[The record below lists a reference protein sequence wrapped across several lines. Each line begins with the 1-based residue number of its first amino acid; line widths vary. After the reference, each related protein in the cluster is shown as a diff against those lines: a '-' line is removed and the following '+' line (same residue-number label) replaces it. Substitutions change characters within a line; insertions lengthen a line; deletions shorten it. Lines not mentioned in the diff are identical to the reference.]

1 MATGLPAVKVEV
13 SGDQNDEEMGFHS
26 DETLLEVRED
36 YFLVEEVELLIAQGS
51 EVLL

>member
-1 MATGLPAVKVEV
+1 MKVEV

-36 YFLVEEVELLIAQGS
+36 YFLVEGVELLIVQGS

>member
-1 MATGLPAVKVEV
+1 MATVFPAVRVEM

-36 YFLVEEVELLIAQGS
+36 YFLVEEVELLIAQES